1 MKPATQHIKSA
12 FYGQI
17 AFRCKEWDEY
27 VAAIRKR
34 VSHVKPD
41 IAPKRS
47 TMRSDGN
54 GIADRV
60 YAALVARHSAI
71 SQELAADTGLSK
83 RQVNTAL
90 QRLRRDGKARTAGT
104 FQVRKS
110 VATVWEKR

>member
-1 MKPATQHIKSA
+1 MKPVTQHIKSA

-27 VAAIRKR
+27 VAAIRKL

-41 IAPKRS
+41 LAPKRS
-47 TMRSDGN
+47 TMHSDGN
-54 GIADRV
+54 GIAERV